1 MSYTTLPNNL
11 KGVRCLSVTN
21 PCLQMKAVKNARI
34 SVAAAHYLKM
44 SALITA
50 VAAIRSFTL
59 KKRLLKKA
67 TMMSKFNEPTSNDEE
82 YDHVASMNRV
92 KKAFEEEMQ
101 RRTKT
106 QQQFYDE
113 LRNGVIDE
121 VTVEIQKMQGF
132 GKDTLDSLCVYVQ
145 GMKK

>member
-11 KGVRCLSVTN
+11 KGVQCLSVTN

-34 SVAAAHYLKM
+34 RVVAVHYLKT
-44 SALITA
+44 SALTTA
-50 VAAIRSFTL
+50 LAAIRFFTSM
-59 KKRLLKKA
+59 KRLLKKA
-67 TMMSKFNEPTSNDEE
+67 TMMSKFNEPTDPPVFKS
-82 YDHVASMNRV
+82 
-92 KKAFEEEMQ
+92 
-101 RRTKT
+101 
-106 QQQFYDE
+106 QQEFYDW
-113 LRNGVIDE
+113 LRNKVIDE

>member
-1 MSYTTLPNNL
+1 
-11 KGVRCLSVTN
+11 
-21 PCLQMKAVKNARI
+21 MKAVTNARI
-34 SVAAAHYLKM
+34 SAVAVHYFKT

-59 KKRLLKKA
+59 TKRLLKKA
-67 TMMSKFNEPTSNDEE
+67 TMMSNFNKPTPEDEA

-92 KKAFEEEMQ
+92 KKSFEEEMQ
-101 RRTKT
+101 RRAKT

-121 VTVEIQKMQGF
+121 VTAEIQKMQGF
-132 GKDTLDSLCVYVQ
+132 GKDTLDSFAVFVRN
-145 GMKK
+145 MKK

>member
-1 MSYTTLPNNL
+1 
-11 KGVRCLSVTN
+11 
-21 PCLQMKAVKNARI
+21 
-34 SVAAAHYLKM
+34 
-44 SALITA
+44 
-50 VAAIRSFTL
+50 
-59 KKRLLKKA
+59 
-67 TMMSKFNEPTSNDEE
+67 MSKFNEPTSNDEA

-101 RRTKT
+101 RRAKT

-121 VTVEIQKMQGF
+121 VTAEIQKMTGF
-132 GKDTLDSLCVYVQ
+132 GKDTLDSLSVYIQ

>member
-11 KGVRCLSVTN
+11 KGVPCLSVTN
-21 PCLQMKAVKNARI
+21 PCLQMKVVKNARI
-34 SVAAAHYLKM
+34 SAVAVHYLKT
-44 SALITA
+44 SVLTTA

-59 KKRLLKKA
+59 TKRLLKKA
-67 TMMSKFNEPTSNDEE
+67 MTMSKFNEPTNPPVFKS
-82 YDHVASMNRV
+82 
-92 KKAFEEEMQ
+92 
-101 RRTKT
+101 
-106 QQQFYDE
+106 QQEFYDW
-113 LRNGVIDE
+113 LRNNVIDE

>member
-11 KGVRCLSVTN
+11 KGVQCLSVTN

-34 SVAAAHYLKM
+34 LAVAVHYLKT
-44 SALITA
+44 SALTTA

-59 KKRLLKKA
+59 TKRLLKKA
-67 TMMSKFNEPTSNDEE
+67 MTMSKFNEPTNPPVFKS
-82 YDHVASMNRV
+82 
-92 KKAFEEEMQ
+92 
-101 RRTKT
+101 
-106 QQQFYDE
+106 QQEFYDW
-113 LRNGVIDE
+113 LRNNVIDE